1 MFLKEE
7 LLNTIRSAKKVAV
20 ITGAGVSAESGI
32 PTFRGVGG
40 YWKNYKA
47 EELATPEA
55 FARNP
60 SLVWEWYNMRR
71 EVCYNAKPNPAHEII
86 VKMESYYPEFF
97 LITQNVDGLHKRAGN
112 KKLVQIHGDIF
123 TVRCTSCEY
132 FGENWDVPL
141 KEIPPQ
147 CPSCRSL
154 LRPHIVWFGE
164 TYFPGVLESCY
175 DYLSNCDLLWIVG
188 TSGAVA
194 TPVYLAG
201 FAIQRGCFSIEI
213 NLDSTSLSSLV
224 NYSFREKAGEFLPKL
239 WEMAFA

>member
-1 MFLKEE
+1 MFDEI
-7 LLNTIRSAKKVAV
+7 LLNKIRNAKKVAV

-32 PTFRGVGG
+32 PTFRGAGG
-40 YWKNYKA
+40 YWRNYKA
-47 EELATPEA
+47 EELATPQA
-55 FARNP
+55 FAKNP

-71 EVCYNAKPNPAHEII
+71 EVCYNAKPNPAHNVI

-132 FGENWDVPL
+132 IGENWDVPL
-141 KEIPPQ
+141 KEIPPK
-147 CPSCRSL
+147 CSTCGSL

-164 TYFPGVLESCY
+164 TYFPGVLEACY
-175 DYLSNCDLLWIVG
+175 EYLSDCDLLFIIG

-201 FAIQRGCFSIEI
+201 YGIQNGAFSVEV
-213 NLDSTSLSSLV
+213 NLDKTSLSSIV
-224 NYSFREKAGEFLPKL
+224 NYSFQEKAGEFLPKL
-239 WEMAFA
+239 WESVFL